1 MTEPMPPEVPAT
13 GASAAGVHP
22 WPVLFGSPVA
32 TIRVGAPAGGVMALV
47 AEELRR
53 GGLRVQV
60 GADGRS
66 LKARTCRSLVLNLIQ
81 VLNPTELFSSPTF
94 TATVLEEGPA
104 GTSLEV
110 AIRTTRSDQMRVA
123 VPGAL
128 NRAVGTLRAH
138 GVAVDVGPWDR
149 WMRGRRV
156 PV

>member
-1 MTEPMPPEVPAT
+1 MTQPMPPEVPA
-13 GASAAGVHP
+13 AGGPSTVVHP

-32 TIRVGAPAGGVMALV
+32 TIRVGVPAGQVIALV

-66 LKARTCRSLVLNLIQ
+66 LRARTRRSLVLNLVQ
-81 VLNPTELFSSPTF
+81 VLNPVELFSSPTF
-94 TATVLEEGPA
+94 TVTVLEETPA
-104 GTSLEV
+104 GAALEV
-110 AIRTTRSDQMRVA
+110 AIRTTRSDQMRLA
-123 VPGAL
+123 VPDAL

-138 GVAVDVGPWDR
+138 GVPVDVGPWDR
-149 WMRGRRV
+149 WMRGRRI